1 LPREIPSKGEIS
13 MNGLMRNA
21 LAALSLCSLA
31 AAPVL
36 AQQKTVINVVTHP
49 IASMPQYTQ
58 VDVPLIRDE
67 LQRKSNGRIEVKI
80 ATWAER
86 QIGGPEVLRLVRSGQ
101 LDIGASP
108 FSTVSGDVPFL
119 DAADLSGLNPTVAQA
134 RRAADAIVPA
144 SNKELERIGLRIIG
158 HYTYSAQVF
167 FCKRSVSSLDD
178 LKGRK
183 VRTIGGSMNDLV
195 GALGMQPVGLP
206 FGEVYAALERGVVDC
221 AVTGAG
227 SGNAAKWFEVANGM
241 YALPVA
247 WSVGA
252 YYVNLNWWNR
262 LDPQLR
268 SLVEAQIKLA
278 EDANWKLGQAHTDD
292 GIACNGG
299 KAEGCKLGTLTTGSK
314 IMQIQ
319 LPSDADRAA
328 VTRVLAEKVL
338 PTWVNRCGARC
349 GDIFNELLTPIT
361 GVKYAK

>member
-1 LPREIPSKGEIS
+1 MDRLTRT
-13 MNGLMRNA
+13 M
-21 LAALSLCSLA
+21 LATLSVCLLA
-31 AAPVL
+31 ITPAH
-36 AQQKTVINVVTHP
+36 AQQKVVINVATQP

-58 VDVPLIRDE
+58 VDVPLIRDA
-67 LQRKSNGRIEVKI
+67 LQQLSNGRIEVKM

-101 LDIGASP
+101 LDIGGSP

-134 RRAADAIVPA
+134 RRAADAVIPA
-144 SNKELERIGLRIIG
+144 SNRELEKVGLKIIG

-167 FCKRSVSSLDD
+167 WCKRAVGSLDD

-227 SGNAAKWFEVANGM
+227 SGNAAKWFEVANGL
-241 YALPVA
+241 YALPVG

-252 YYVNLNWWNR
+252 YYVNLNWWNK
-262 LDPQLR
+262 LDAQLR
-268 SLVEAQIKLA
+268 TMIEGQVKLA
-278 EDANWKLGQAHTDD
+278 EDANWKLGQIHTDD

-314 IMQIQ
+314 IMQVK
-319 LPSDADRAA
+319 LPSDADKAA
-328 VTRVLAEKVL
+328 VSRVLAEKVL
-338 PTWVNRCGARC
+338 PSWVNRCGARC

-361 GVKYAK
+361 GVKYSK

>member
-1 LPREIPSKGEIS
+1 MDR
-13 MNGLMRNA
+13 MMR
-21 LAALSLCSLA
+21 AALVSMSLCSLSIGPA
-31 AAPVL
+31 L
-36 AQQKTVINVVTHP
+36 AQQKLVINIATQP

-67 LQRKSNGRIEVKI
+67 LQKKSNGRIEVKLG
-80 ATWAER
+80 TWAER

-101 LDIGASP
+101 LDIGGSP

-119 DAADLSGLNPTVAQA
+119 DAADLSGLNPTVDQA

-144 SNKELERIGLRIIG
+144 SNKELEKVGLKIIG

-167 FCKRSVSSLDD
+167 WCKRPVSSLDD

-227 SGNAAKWFEVANGM
+227 SGNAAKWFEVANGL
-241 YALPVA
+241 YALPVG
-247 WSVGA
+247 WSVAA
-252 YYVNLNWWNR
+252 YYTNLNWWNK

-268 SLVEAQIKLA
+268 TMIEAQVKAA
-278 EDANWKLGQAHTDD
+278 EDANWKLGQTHTDD

-314 IMQIQ
+314 IMQVK
-319 LPSDADRAA
+319 LPSDADKAA
-328 VTRVLAEKVL
+328 VSRVLTEKVL

-349 GDIFNELLTPIT
+349 GDIFNELLAPIT
-361 GVKYAK
+361 GVKYSK